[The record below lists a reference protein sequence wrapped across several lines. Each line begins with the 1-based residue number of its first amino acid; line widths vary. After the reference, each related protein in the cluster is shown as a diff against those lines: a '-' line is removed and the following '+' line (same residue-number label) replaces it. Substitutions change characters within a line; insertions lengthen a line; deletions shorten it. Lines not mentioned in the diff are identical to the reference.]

1 MNNLQNSLSEEKREG
16 PRRSGLGRRIHGER
30 RMTELPHPPAGF
42 ASAWKARQRERRVT
56 KRRIIPDRRA
66 GGSAVDFKALI

>member
-1 MNNLQNSLSEEKREG
+1 MNNPQNMLSEERREG

-30 RMTELPHPPAGF
+30 RMTELPRPPAGL
-42 ASAWKARQRERRVT
+42 ASAWKERQGQRRLT

-66 GGSAVDFKALI
+66 G

>member
-1 MNNLQNSLSEEKREG
+1 MDNRQNRLSEDRRNG

-30 RMTELPHPPAGF
+30 RTTELPQSPAGL
-42 ASAWKARQRERRVT
+42 APTWKARQGQRRDT

-66 GGSAVDFKALI
+66 GQGVPSTSKR